1 MGRKRTVVQEVVLE
15 TPMEPLPRLAF
26 DVPEA
31 CEVLRIGRPNLL
43 ALIEVGRL
51 RVVRIGNR
59 VIVPRVSV
67 EDFLAHDNVQ
77 KVARIA

>member
-1 MGRKRTVVQEVVLE
+1 MGRKRTVVQEVPE

-31 CEVLRIGRPNLL
+31 CEVLRVGRPNLL
-43 ALIEVGRL
+43 ALIEDGRL

-59 VIVPRVSV
+59 MIVPRVAV
-67 EDFLAHDNVQ
+67 EDFLAHDNFQ
-77 KVARIA
+77 KMARIA